1 MALLIGQLDEL
12 DVKPVSYQTPKGLFV
27 GKGFSSEGEPQ
38 YKKVQQKGDKFHDP
52 ITLTLDD
59 EGDEVL
65 DNMFKFFP
73 LDLANRGVVGFS
85 HKLSESE
92 KAEKVI
98 AYNKNSFLDP
108 KSEEIQKLIIQYKD
122 ILVPSNMFGI
132 TNFDLNSIPQSFI
145 KIKKS
150 NITLVS
156 LILPIMPTPSREIF
170 KLDKITAQRI
180 VQKNVKTLLTQ
191 RMFNSLVGCAMLL
204 SESDFISNKGV
215 QSLNAGTYNQFPTLL
230 LTEVDELVDSQEYS
244 YFLTMMQYY
253 TFLRV

>member
-12 DVKPVSYQTPKGLFV
+12 DVKPASYQTPNGLFV
-27 GKGFSSEGEPQ
+27 GKGFSAEGEPQ
-38 YKKVQQKGDKFHDP
+38 YTKLQQKGDKFHDP

-73 LDLANRGVVGFS
+73 LDLANRGIVGFS
-85 HKLSESE
+85 HKLTEQE

-108 KSEEIQKLIIQYKD
+108 QSEEIQKLIIQYKN

-145 KIKKS
+145 KIKKPD
-150 NITLVS
+150 ITLVS
-156 LILPIMPTPSREIF
+156 LILPIMPVPSREIF
-170 KLDKITAQRI
+170 QLDKITAQRI

-191 RMFNSLVGCAMLL
+191 RMFNSLVGCAMML
-204 SESDFISNKGV
+204 SESDFVSNKGV
-215 QSLNAGTYNQFPTLL
+215 ESINAGKYNELPSLF
-230 LTEVDELVDSQEYS
+230 LTEVDERVDSQEYS
-244 YFLTMMQYY
+244 YFLTLMQYY
-253 TFLRV
+253 TLLRV